1 MWSQLPRVQDFKP
14 WLPIWETVVSRVRR
28 RVAIDDE
35 LHRPNIPLG
44 MDPLL
49 VDWTAV
55 DIMSLVIWI
64 APQFHNEAEPC
75 RAAIEEQLWSSIAK
89 GATKKRRVV
98 YSKVFVTTLVSEC
111 CIF

>member
-1 MWSQLPRVQDFKP
+1 M
-14 WLPIWETVVSRVRR
+14 RR
-28 RVAIDDE
+28 RIRKDNE

-64 APQFHNEAEPC
+64 APQLNDEAEPYI
-75 RAAIEEQLWSSIAK
+75 AAMEAQLWSGIAK
-89 GATKKRRVV
+89 SATNKWRVV
-98 YSKVFVTTLVSEC
+98 NSILSFATLVSEC
-111 CIF
+111 CVF